1 MKTKKYK
8 TNTFIHGTYIP
19 HDLCDELI
27 EYFNFNKKYHIDG
40 AVGRHNNGIID
51 KNVKESTEI
60 LLSKGN
66 FDGVIGEYRNKL
78 KIALDNYLDVYKSAN
93 EVFFFDINEHI
104 NFQKYPVGGG
114 FKIWHMENTGDRAVR
129 NRHLVFMTYL
139 NDIDDGGTEFFYQNL
154 KTKAEKGLTLIW
166 PAGWTHLHRGIV
178 SQKKEKYIITGWYSF
193 IRDGA
198 NNA

>member
-1 MKTKKYK
+1 VKTKRYK

-27 EYFNFNKKYHIDG
+27 EYFNFNKKYHTEG
-40 AVGRHNNGIID
+40 AVGRYNTGVVD

-66 FDGVIGEYRNKL
+66 FDGVVGEYRKKL
-78 KIALDNYLDVYKSAN
+78 KTVLVNYLDVFKSAN
-93 EVFFFDINEHI
+93 DVFLFDINDYI

-114 FKIWHMENTGDRAVR
+114 FKTWHMENTGGEHVKD
-129 NRHLVFMTYL
+129 RHLVFMTYL

-178 SQKKEKYIITGWYSF
+178 SQKKEKYVITGWYSF